1 MHDPFLLLNLPRGF
15 DLDDCV
21 LRGALIKAS
30 LDWHPDRFALAS
42 EQERQR
48 AEAKMAE
55 LNEAYAQLRDPL
67 QRAEIL
73 LSLAGFPLGEGSDH
87 TSSPEFLMEMM
98 EWKEKA
104 AEHEKGDNPEQL
116 HVFCQQLQQEIDQRV
131 EKLRDGFRAWQKAD
145 YCPGTVAPLRAL
157 LTEAIYLQRT
167 LDSLQEATQ
176 HHHD

>member
-30 LDWHPDRFALAS
+30 LRWHPDRFALAS
-42 EQERQR
+42 AQERQR

-67 QRAEIL
+67 RRAEIL

-87 TSSPEFLMEMM
+87 TSSPEFLLEMM
-98 EWKEKA
+98 EWKEQA
-104 AEHEKGDNPEQL
+104 AAVEKGCDPEQQQL
-116 HVFCQQLQQEIDQRV
+116 FCQQLQQEIDQRV
-131 EKLRDGFRAWQKAD
+131 EKLRQGFRAWQDAN
-145 YCPGTVAPLRAL
+145 YCPGTVAPLRTL
-157 LTEAIYLQRT
+157 LTEAKYLQRT
-167 LDSLQEATQ
+167 LDSLQEASRQ
-176 HHHD
+176 HQ